1 MTVFVQFVSIHKTEL
16 LKLPLP
22 DPKLIL
28 FTDRAYYINVER
40 EMATHSSILAW
51 EITWREEAGRLQSM
65 GSQSVDSSHALISN
79 TRKHQQPESSV
90 RAI

>member
-51 EITWREEAGRLQSM
+51 EITWREETSGLYSPW
-65 GSQSVDSSHALISN
+65 GHKSWTHLVSKPPPL
-79 TRKHQQPESSV
+79 
-90 RAI
+90 

>member
-1 MTVFVQFVSIHKTEL
+1 MRNEIHTAHQGRRRMFNLCPVTKQL

-28 FTDRAYYINVER
+28 FTDRAYYKNVEK

-51 EITWREEAGRLQSM
+51 EITWMEETSGLYSPWGHKSRTQL
-65 GSQSVDSSHALISN
+65 SV
-79 TRKHQQPESSV
+79 
-90 RAI
+90 